1 MKISRP
7 KLKTLSLLA
16 VDFIVGAAFAA
27 NLVVVS
33 AARNRTYSDVGR
45 IPHRSLGLVLGC
57 PIRVSDGRLNLF
69 FLARVRAAAELYRQ
83 GKVDYLV
90 ATGDENTPED
100 DEPAELRSRLI
111 TEGVPIEKIF
121 MDYAGFSTL
130 DSVIRAK
137 ELFGQSR
144 ITIIS
149 QEFQNQRAIFIA
161 THSGLDAIGFNAA
174 DVFSVRNVVRE
185 SLARV
190 RAMVDVYLFR
200 TRRRDSVQTT
210 VRQPLT

>member
-1 MKISRP
+1 VKISRP